1 MGRLRTTVKLLVEFP
16 LLDATKDIVPPPPL
30 STYPGVSVIGAGAM
44 KDMRLIAA
52 CLLLRHCSIFS
63 AMNHFRL
70 LPAQRLVV
78 GQVEQ
83 DAGHKVTS
91 ARIAHRGGVLD
102 QFLVVALYEQVAV
115 ELGQVGPPYALGR
128 C

>member
-1 MGRLRTTVKLLVEFP
+1 MGRLLTTVKLLVEFP

-44 KDMRLIAA
+44 KDMRLIAS

-70 LPAQRLVV
+70 LPDQRLVV

-83 DAGHKVTS
+83 DASHKVTS
-91 ARIAHRGGVLD
+91 ARLITCEWAYPFWYSV
-102 QFLVVALYEQVAV
+102 YSM
-115 ELGQVGPPYALGR
+115 
-128 C
+128 

>member
-1 MGRLRTTVKLLVEFP
+1 
-16 LLDATKDIVPPPPL
+16 
-30 STYPGVSVIGAGAM
+30 
-44 KDMRLIAA
+44 
-52 CLLLRHCSIFS
+52 
-63 AMNHFRL
+63 MNHFRL

-91 ARIAHRGGVLD
+91 GVLD

-115 ELGQVGPPYALGR
+115 GLGQWDHRTPWVGRTADNL
-128 C
+128 